1 MQGQEPMAIVGPW
14 QNAKA
19 CKPTLKANWVW
30 LVWGDGSAGYSIA
43 EIDTMTRHGAPCI
56 GLVGND
62 AGWTQ
67 IEREQVPMFG
77 DPVACQL
84 AYCPYNIVAQG
95 YGGAGLLMT
104 HGQAA
109 TDGAA
114 DGSDDEST
122 KLRTAAMATVIGEA
136 QRLAKEGKAV
146 VVNAE
151 IGTTD
156 FREGSISV

>member
-1 MQGQEPMAIVGPW
+1 
-14 QNAKA
+14 
-19 CKPTLKANWVW
+19 
-30 LVWGDGSAGYSIA
+30 
-43 EIDTMTRHGAPCI
+43 
-56 GLVGND
+56 
-62 AGWTQ
+62 
-67 IEREQVPMFG
+67 
-77 DPVACQL
+77 
-84 AYCPYNIVAQG
+84 
-95 YGGAGLLMT
+95 MT
-104 HGQAA
+104 HGQAE